1 MKAWEVLGNED
12 KRKAYDQNRGFISE
26 LKSNSV
32 TLTPDN
38 YHYLV
43 EESNHL
49 WVIQVYYST
58 NDYARFFSQFWEQLI

>member
-1 MKAWEVLGNED
+1 MKAWEVLGNEE

-26 LKSNSV
+26 IKSQSV

-43 EESNHL
+43 E
-49 WVIQVYYST
+49 
-58 NDYARFFSQFWEQLI
+58 